1 MTLSCWITRQ
11 RPYIIRPSLRESEDK
26 AMDAA
31 HVNAQETRQANEAA
45 RAEAARNRAR
55 AIASLQ
61 DILGDS
67 TATAAERLE
76 AARLIVELG
85 RAIL

>member
-1 MTLSCWITRQ
+1 
-11 RPYIIRPSLRESEDK
+11 
-26 AMDAA
+26 MDAV
-31 HVNAQETRQANEAA
+31 HVKSQETRRANEVA
-45 RAEAARNRAR
+45 RVEAARNKAR

-67 TATAAERLE
+67 TVTAAERLE

-85 RAIL
+85 RAVF